1 MSRSKLSD
9 YVLEESNESVYI
21 RETYGKTLVELG
33 KEYPNLVVLDAD
45 LTVSTKTNLFG
56 KEFPDRFFTM
66 GVSEQDMMA
75 TAAGFALCG
84 KIPFASTFA
93 VFATGRA
100 WEHVRQS
107 IAFPNLN
114 VKIVSTHAG
123 VTVGEDGATHQALE
137 DIALMRVLPNMTV
150 IVPADSVETEKVIRT
165 VIEHKGPAYVRLAR
179 AKFPTIF
186 KESYKFEIGKAN
198 VLREGN
204 HVGIFTAGIMV
215 NESLEAA
222 KILGKEGISSSVV
235 NVSSV
240 KPIDVQTIVE
250 IATKSE
256 AVVTAEE
263 HSIIG
268 GLGGAV
274 AEVLGECCPKP
285 MKRIGM
291 RDRFGTSGDGM
302 KLLEFFGLKAKNIV
316 KAVHEL
322 LEFNSNRKSVV
333 L

>member
-9 YVLEESNESVYI
+9 FVLDEATEHVYM
-21 RETYGKTLVELG
+21 REIYGKTLVELG
-33 KEYPNLVVLDAD
+33 SEYPDLVVLDAD

-56 KEFPDRFFTM
+56 KEFPHRFFSM

-75 TAAGFALCG
+75 TAAGFALYG

-107 IAFPNLN
+107 IAFPKLN

-150 IVPADSVETEKVIRT
+150 IVPADAVETAQVIRT
-165 VIEHKGPAYVRLAR
+165 IIEEKGPTYVRLPR

-186 KESYKFEIGKAN
+186 KESYEFEIGKAR
-198 VLREGN
+198 VLREGK
-204 HVGIFTAGIMV
+204 HVGIFAVGIMV
-215 NESLEAA
+215 HESLQAA
-222 KILGKEGISSSVV
+222 KILEKEGISASVV

-240 KPIDVQTIVE
+240 KPIDVPTIEE
-250 IATKSE
+250 ITRLTGV
-256 AVVTAEE
+256 VVTAEE
-263 HSIIG
+263 HNIIG

-274 AEVLGECCPKP
+274 AEVLSEHCPTP

-291 RDRFGTSGDGM
+291 KDRFGTSGDGI
-302 KLLEFFGLKAKNIV
+302 KLLDYFGLKAKNIV
-316 KAVHEL
+316 EAVHEL
-322 LEFNSNRKSVV
+322 LEFNSNRKSVG